1 MKSLTRPSIRCARCF
16 RRAPA
21 RRPRGLRGSGSRP
34 ELAAAGS
41 AQDGIVKTGAGTFR
55 HPDALRTQCSTAYR
69 KRRQRAEPQVSS
81 FDFDLQ
87 PVLDTLVESAKDQC
101 LPCDCRQ
108 WRDGLIQGSDEVSAV
123 GVNERLL
130 RIVELT

>member
-1 MKSLTRPSIRCARCF
+1 MLDGVSQA
-16 RRAPA
+16 AAA
-21 RRPRGLRGSGSRP
+21 RRTPGQFLRLRP
-34 ELAAAGS
+34 AAGRCRRLRYAVEH
-41 AQDGIVKTGAGTFR
+41 AQDGIVKLAPARSGTLTR
-55 HPDALRTQCSTAYR
+55 YR
-69 KRRQRAEPQVSS
+69 RRQ
-81 FDFDLQ
+81 
-87 PVLDTLVESAKDQC
+87 VLDTLVESAKDQC

>member
-1 MKSLTRPSIRCARCF
+1 VKL
-16 RRAPA
+16 APA
-21 RRPRGLRGSGSRP
+21 RSGTLTRSGRN
-34 ELAAAGS
+34 ARRRIAS
-41 AQDGIVKTGAGTFR
+41 
-55 HPDALRTQCSTAYR
+55 
-69 KRRQRAEPQVSS
+69 RQRAEPQVSS